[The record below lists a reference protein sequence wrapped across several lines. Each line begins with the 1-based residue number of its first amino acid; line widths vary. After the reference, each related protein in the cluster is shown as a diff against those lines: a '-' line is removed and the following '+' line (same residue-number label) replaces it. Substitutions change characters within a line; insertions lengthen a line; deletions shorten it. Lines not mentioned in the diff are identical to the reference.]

1 MIDDMW
7 LSSRWAPS
15 LAIVATAWLPAAP
28 VAVADPVEPEAGS
41 ESARAVID
49 DLRGQG
55 YDVQI
60 NWVSG
65 VSSVPLSLCAV
76 TGIHN
81 PDASAGPPA
90 TFTTVYVDVS
100 CPNHEDGGFR
110 VDGGIGISG

>member
-1 MIDDMW
+1 V
-7 LSSRWAPS
+7 SHTSRWVAS
-15 LAIVATAWLPAAP
+15 TLLASGVAAWLAAAP
-28 VAVADPVEPEAGS
+28 GARADPVEPEAGT

-55 YDVQI
+55 YNVQI

-76 TGIHN
+76 TGINN
-81 PDASAGPPA
+81 PNQSSGPPS

-100 CPNHEDGGFR
+100 CPNHEDSGFR
-110 VDGGIGISG
+110 LGGGVVVG

>member
-1 MIDDMW
+1 MIDGMW
-7 LSSRWAPS
+7 RSPRW
-15 LAIVATAWLPAAP
+15 VALPAMVVTAGLTAAP

-41 ESARAVID
+41 ASARAVID

-81 PDASAGPPA
+81 PDNSAGPPA

-110 VDGGIGISG
+110 VDGGFSIGG